1 MAENSAVDGVHM
13 YSDLLSIVQILLL
26 IVELVLLVA
35 TLFIVQTSRKEQRGR
50 EQLIQEMYKAARIV
64 SREDYFNHVMEG
76 YQTASQN
83 VLARVTGKKPHES
96 EKEMVEHLI
105 STIGM
110 AIGTRGVE
118 IRLLLPKSPGRISVG
133 YRYTTVGATVRY
145 HPGIIASDVR
155 YMIIDDKTVV
165 MGISEKTGEQEPT
178 KTGYRIPSE
187 GLAGVLK
194 TDFTKL
200 WESKE
205 AIDYE
210 KYVQEILASVKRS
223 TPDVSAQL
231 VSDQLDLD
239 IEEVNRLLNHVKA

>member
-1 MAENSAVDGVHM
+1 MDNDT
-13 YSDLLSIVQILLL
+13 LSIVQILLL

-35 TLFIVQTSRKEQRGR
+35 TLFIVQTSRKEQKGR
-50 EQLIQEMYKAARIV
+50 EQLIQEMYKTARVV

-83 VLARVTGKKPHES
+83 ILARVTGKKPHES

-110 AIGTRGVE
+110 AVGTRGIEVK
-118 IRLLLPKSPGRISVG
+118 LLLPKSPGRISVG
-133 YRYTTVGATVRY
+133 YRYTRVGAAVRY
-145 HPGIIASDVR
+145 HPGLIASDVR
-155 YMIIDDKTVV
+155 YMIVDDKTVV
-165 MGISEKTGEQEPT
+165 MGLSEKTGEQEPT
-178 KTGYRIPSE
+178 RTGYRIPSE

-194 TDFTKL
+194 TDFMKH

-231 VSDQLDLD
+231 VSNQLDLD
-239 IEEVNRLLNHVKA
+239 VEEVNRLLNHVKG